1 MAARVLDAWALMA
14 FLKDEP
20 AAEEVE
26 RLLQRARDEKVRLL
40 LCVVN
45 WGEVYCGLTRAGG
58 EQVAEQTMTQLA
70 TLPIELVPVGDDLHL
85 VREAAKLKAKYR
97 MSYADCFAAALAKIK
112 NAELVTGDPEFKQLQ
127 GDVRVSWLTVKE
139 ER

>member
-1 MAARVLDAWALMA
+1 MASKVLDTWALMA

-26 RLLQRARDEKVRLL
+26 KLLQKARDEKVRLL

-45 WGEVYCGLTRAGG
+45 WGELYYGLTRAGG

-70 TLPIELVPVGDDLHL
+70 MFPIQLVPVSEDLHL
-85 VREAAKLKAKYR
+85 VREAAKLKAKHT
-97 MSYADCFAAALAKIK
+97 MSYADCFAAALAKMK
-112 NAELVTGDPEFKQLQ
+112 RAELITGDPEFKQLR
-127 GDVRVSWLTVKE
+127 GAIRISWLPAK
-139 ER
+139 